1 MEIRED
7 AVRTILVALTGTAT
21 TKFTDIMETVFGVP
35 EESLYQAEPTEGEE
49 EENLPPDVFT
59 TKGDAELE
67 GEADQPSSSQ
77 ASAFSEKGDKA
88 PSPSSSGTPKLKRV
102 HPGIL
107 KGGAKCT
114 KIIEAC
120 PIKEATPIFPTKSDQ
135 REGYLH
141 AGVKKELRSPH
152 LSSKYIKDVG
162 YMCNFVQAMID
173 AGTGAGLAPC
183 NDISSN
189 MGQLSTHIRQ
199 THLGAA
205 VTCYV
210 CGYRAW
216 GGKTWKDHMKDKHA
230 EIGEDNFYVSDEADT
245 SEFIIKHEVVTSSQ
259 DN

>member
-1 MEIRED
+1 M
-7 AVRTILVALTGTAT
+7 GTAT
-21 TKFTDIMETVFGVP
+21 TKFTDIMETVFGIP

-49 EENLPPDVFT
+49 EENLPSDVFT

-77 ASAFSEKGDKA
+77 TSASGEKGDKA
-88 PSPSSSGTPKLKRV
+88 PSPSSSGTPKMKCV

-107 KGGAKCT
+107 KGGAKHT
-114 KIIEAC
+114 KIIKAC
-120 PIKEATPIFPTKSDQ
+120 PIREATPIFPPKSDQ
-135 REGYLH
+135 RDGYLH
-141 AGVKKELRSPH
+141 AGVKKELCSPH
-152 LSSKYIKDVG
+152 LSSKYANYVG

-210 CGYRAW
+210 CGYDA
-216 GGKTWKDHMKDKHA
+216 
-230 EIGEDNFYVSDEADT
+230 
-245 SEFIIKHEVVTSSQ
+245 
-259 DN
+259 

>member
-1 MEIRED
+1 M
-7 AVRTILVALTGTAT
+7 LVALTGTAT
-21 TKFTDIMETVFGVP
+21 TKFTDMMEHVFGVP

-49 EENLPPDVFT
+49 EDEDLPPHIYT
-59 TKGDAELE
+59 TKGDAEKE
-67 GEADQPSSSQ
+67 EEPGETSDQPSSSQ
-77 ASAFSEKGDKA
+77 VSVSSEKGEKT
-88 PSPSSSGTPKLKRV
+88 PSPGPSGTPKLKRV

-107 KGGAKCT
+107 KGGAKRT
-114 KIIEAC
+114 KVIELC
-120 PIKEATPIFPTKSDQ
+120 PIKEAIPIFPTKSDQ

-141 AGVKKELRSPH
+141 AGVKKELRSPR
-152 LSSKYIKDVG
+152 LSNKYVKDVG

-173 AGTGAGLAPC
+173 AGTGAGLTPC

-216 GGKTWKDHMKDKHA
+216 AGNTWRNHMKDKHA
-230 EIGEDNFYVSDEADT
+230 DLGEDNFFISDEADT
-245 SEFIIKHEVVTSSQ
+245 SEYIIKHEVVSK
-259 DN
+259 DD